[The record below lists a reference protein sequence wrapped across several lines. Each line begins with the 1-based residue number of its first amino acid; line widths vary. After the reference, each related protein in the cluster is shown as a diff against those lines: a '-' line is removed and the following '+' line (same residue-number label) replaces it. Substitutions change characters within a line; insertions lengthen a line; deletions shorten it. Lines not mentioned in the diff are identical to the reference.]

1 MGELLS
7 YLLDIIVP
15 PRPTERVVRSLT
27 VDTLLSL
34 GGEEPLP
41 YHEPRVTAL
50 VWELKYH
57 GTGRSAA
64 LAGEYLSEILLAAAS
79 EELGVPLLV
88 PVPMHA
94 TRRRERGHNQT
105 ELLCKAA
112 LQAMRET
119 VRKNSLVEA
128 EGRPEDFFSGSFVAS
143 KLAPLEYVPKAL
155 TRTVNT
161 KTQQGLPR
169 AERLKNIRNSMTAG
183 PDAKKIAGRVC
194 IVVDD
199 VTTTGATFEEAKRAL
214 RQAGARAVHCIALA
228 RS

>member
-1 MGELLS
+1 MEELFS
-7 YLLDIIVP
+7 YLLDLILP
-15 PRPTERVVRSLT
+15 PRPTERVVRSLHIE
-27 VDTLLSL
+27 TLQSF

-41 YHEPRVTAL
+41 YHDQRVTAL

-57 GTGRSAA
+57 ASKRSAA
-64 LAGEYLSEILLAAAS
+64 LAGEYIAEILLAAAS

-94 TRRRERGHNQT
+94 ARLRERGHNQT

-112 LQAMRET
+112 LKAMRET

-128 EGRPEDFFSGSFVAS
+128 GGRPEDFFSGSFVAS
-143 KLAPLEYVPKAL
+143 PPAPLEYAPKTL
-155 TRTVNT
+155 IRTVDT
-161 KTQQGLPR
+161 PTQQGLPR
-169 AERLKNIRNSMTAG
+169 AQRLKNIRNSMTAG
-183 PDAKKIAGRVC
+183 PDAKKIVGRVC

-214 RQAGARAVHCIALA
+214 TAAGARAVHCIALA